1 MMRRRDMTNPFRH
14 PAMLAAAAKGIPSA
28 TVLCRCCQGY
38 VTRPEFP
45 KPGEYA
51 TEPALIARYGSMP
64 CTTCTERHVEC
75 VECGKL
81 LDEGEGH
88 EIQIGTVCEA
98 CRAEC
103 YRDPMGDAYDRQR
116 DAWHVDDTA

>member
-1 MMRRRDMTNPFRH
+1 MTNPFRH

-81 LDEGEGH
+81 LDEDDGREH
-88 EIQIGTVCEA
+88 TQIGYVCADCVADVE
-98 CRAEC
+98 
-103 YRDPMGDAYDRQR
+103 R
-116 DAWHVDDTA
+116 DAALDLEHERQERHGWEQAR

>member
-1 MMRRRDMTNPFRH
+1 MTNPFRH

-28 TVLCRCCQGY
+28 TVLCRCCQVY
-38 VTRPEFP
+38 VSRDDFP
-45 KPGEYA
+45 PPDTFA
-51 TEPALIARYGSMP
+51 TEPALIARYGTMP

-103 YRDPMGDAYDRQR
+103 YRDPMGDAYDAARER
-116 DAWHVDDTA
+116 YLAGDV